1 MALIMEF
8 LTHNFI
14 TLIILLSL
22 TVTILVNRRLA
33 VPATAYFAVGIFTLF
48 LILAVDTL
56 GFQLEQGNVLTFS
69 PDRQYTLRIFLT
81 AVSYVLHPL
90 IIMILSFIVIP
101 GKKYL
106 FLFAIPAV
114 LNAAV
119 YLSTCF
125 GDSAAEM
132 IDSSSRWHTSII
144 GMSVYYTE
152 IFYLFLLTLFSIIYF
167 KRNELKRSVIVF
179 FIVIQFIL
187 VNVLESF
194 NILEGYTNAIMAMG
208 MLEYYF
214 YLSVIYQHEMRAALA
229 RKEFI
234 ITKNKLSL
242 LRTQMHPHFIINA
255 LSIIR
260 SLVKRDTPRAVESID
275 NFADYLKVHI
285 QAIQTDEMIDFEQEL
300 RHVNAY
306 LLLVQADRSR
316 SIEMKYELETTDF
329 CLPPLSL
336 EPIIEN
342 AVKYGTGNDNGV
354 ISISTR
360 KTENAVQILVAD
372 NGTGDPEQKQKPDS
386 TGIGISNTRQRLAMQ
401 CGGTL
406 TTQQTNEGMF
416 VTITIPQEK
425 KT

>member
-1 MALIMEF
+1 
-8 LTHNFI
+8 
-14 TLIILLSL
+14 
-22 TVTILVNRRLA
+22 
-33 VPATAYFAVGIFTLF
+33 
-48 LILAVDTL
+48 
-56 GFQLEQGNVLTFS
+56 
-69 PDRQYTLRIFLT
+69 
-81 AVSYVLHPL
+81 
-90 IIMILSFIVIP
+90 
-101 GKKYL
+101 
-106 FLFAIPAV
+106 
-114 LNAAV
+114 
-119 YLSTCF
+119 
-125 GDSAAEM
+125 
-132 IDSSSRWHTSII
+132 
-144 GMSVYYTE
+144 
-152 IFYLFLLTLFSIIYF
+152 
-167 KRNELKRSVIVF
+167 
-179 FIVIQFIL
+179 
-187 VNVLESF
+187 
-194 NILEGYTNAIMAMG
+194 
-208 MLEYYF
+208 
-214 YLSVIYQHEMRAALA
+214 
-229 RKEFI
+229 
-234 ITKNKLSL
+234 
-242 LRTQMHPHFIINA
+242 MHHI
-255 LSIIR
+255 SC
-260 SLVKRDTPRAVESID
+260 ID